1 MISELHVNGE
11 AARVE
16 HDPDALLI
24 ETLRDELGLTGTKL
38 GCGTG
43 DCGACTVL
51 LEGRPVNSCLVYTA
65 ECGGGE
71 VVTVEGVAPTPVGTA
86 VVDAMVTAD
95 AVQCG
100 YCTPGIVVTAAALI
114 EGRPATVPDDDEIK
128 SALAGNLCR
137 CTGYR
142 PIVAAVHAAAR
153 QLGGEVAR

>member
-11 AARVE
+11 PARVE

-65 ECGGGE
+65 ECAGAA
-71 VVTVEGVAPTPVGTA
+71 VATVEGVAATSAGTA
-86 VVDAMVTAD
+86 VAEAMVTAD

-114 EGRPATVPDDDEIK
+114 GATMPDDDGIR

-142 PIVAAVHAAAR
+142 PIVAAVRAAAR
-153 QLGGEVAR
+153 ELGGEASR